1 MRQTVEMDIAVNLVE
16 HYLRMNGYL
25 TLSEYEIQEQ
35 TRKGKW
41 ETVTDVDMVAIRFPG
56 EFVLTEV
63 HEQGTSREL
72 VIEDK
77 GLMLEP
83 DTVDVIVGEVK
94 QGEAVFNAGLSSH
107 GVLHTVLQR
116 FRWLYTENLDTVIS
130 ALQETGVHR
139 GRSCQGGDIRTR
151 LVAFGRSEETNI
163 NTISL
168 THIINASTAYLDNF
182 DDIFRGAQFKE
193 PAPAFLHLL
202 NKTGFR
208 VEKTGKG

>member
-1 MRQTVEMDIAVNLVE
+1 MDIAVNLVE
-16 HYLRMNGYL
+16 HYLRLNGYL
-25 TLSEYEIQEQ
+25 TLSEYEIQER
-35 TRKGKW
+35 TRKGNW

-63 HEQGTSREL
+63 HDGGQGRQL

-83 DTVDVIVGEVK
+83 GTVDVIVGEVK
-94 QGEAVFNAGLSSH
+94 QGEAVFNAGLTSH

-116 FRWLYTENLDTVIS
+116 FKWLYSDDLDTVIPE
-130 ALQETGVHR
+130 LQETGIHR
-139 GRSCQGGDIRTR
+139 GKSCQGGDIRTR
-151 LVAFGRSEETNI
+151 LVAFGRSEELNI

-168 THIINASTAYLDNF
+168 THMINTSMAYLEDF

-193 PAPAFLHLL
+193 PAPGFLHLL
-202 NKTGFR
+202 AKTGFS
-208 VEKTGKG
+208 VEKTRKS